1 MWYTI
6 KWLII
11 NERVN
16 VMKKRNLFILLLSL
30 LLVLCTVVSC
40 NVEQGGGDPTTEPPE
55 TEAPVETILS
65 SDLEKYILIRPEYI
79 SDDLGSVIINFKKKL
94 EEKTGLDSI
103 KYKDDFYR
111 EGSTSDSLK
120 INDFEILVGRTNRPE
135 TTEFLAGIR
144 YNDYGYTVINK
155 KIVIAG
161 HTDKNTHRA
170 VNKFISEV
178 LEGEKTDGVFMECK
192 ASVVNGEYATDNMT
206 IGGLPVNG
214 IKVVYPGASKFSEK
228 SLAESIA
235 LKLSEI
241 SGYYVPALT
250 DKGIEV
256 TDSDNLIMIGES
268 TRIKRI
274 AHPTDLGANEVYFA
288 TNANTILVTGGGA
301 LGIYSA
307 ANELVSRISES
318 DGKVLSLK
326 AEEKF
331 TVTNVT
337 TRVMSFN
344 VWVSSKTNERTK
356 SVIKM
361 ITNYMPDSFGVQEA
375 SPAWMTSL
383 RSGLSAYAYV
393 GNGRDGGSSGEH
405 SAIFYLKDKY
415 TVLESGTKWLSATP
429 NSVSK
434 FEESSLN
441 RICTYAVLKEIAT
454 GKVYVHINTHF
465 DHKSS
470 TAREKQ
476 AGVLLDVAKQFEG
489 YPIVMTG
496 DFNCTPGSEP
506 YKKITAAGFVNS
518 SDVATEKHGSAT
530 FHGNGSSSSI
540 IDFCFLTPGKM
551 AAINYRVCDE
561 KIDGAYVSDHHPVFV
576 DFVY

>member
-1 MWYTI
+1 
-6 KWLII
+6 
-11 NERVN
+11 
-16 VMKKRNLFILLLSL
+16 MKKRLFTSFLALLLI
-30 LLVLCTVVSC
+30 LCTLISC
-40 NVEQGGGDPTTEPPE
+40 TQNPNEGENTTESPE

-65 SDLEKYILIRPEYI
+65 ADLEKYVLIRPEKI
-79 SDDLGSVIINFKKKL
+79 SDDLGAVIIEFKQKL
-94 EEKTGLDSI
+94 EKKTGLEGI

-111 EGSTSDSLK
+111 EGATSESLK
-120 INDFEILVGRTNRPE
+120 INEFEILVGRTNRPE
-135 TTEFLAGIR
+135 TAEFLAGIR
-144 YNDYGYTVINK
+144 YDDYGYTVINK

-192 ASVVNGEYATDNMT
+192 ASVVNGEYATENMT
-206 IGGLPVNG
+206 VGGLPVNG
-214 IKVVYPGASKFSEK
+214 IKVVYPSANNLSEK
-228 SLAESIA
+228 TFAENIA
-235 LKLSEI
+235 VALSEI
-241 SGYYVPALT
+241 SGYYVPTLS
-250 DKGIEV
+250 DKGLEV
-256 TDSDNLIMIGES
+256 TDSDNLIMIGDS

-274 AHPTDLGANEVYFA
+274 THPTDLGASEVYFA

-307 ANELVSRISES
+307 ANEFVSRISKS
-318 DGKVLSLK
+318 DGKALSLK

-331 TVTNVT
+331 TVTNAT

-344 VWVSSKTNERTK
+344 VWVSSKTNERTNR
-356 SVIKM
+356 VLKM

-393 GNGRDGGSSGEH
+393 GGGRDGGSSGEH

-415 TVLESGTKWLSATP
+415 TVIESGTKWLSATP

-441 RICTYAVLKEIAT
+441 RIVTYAVLKDKTT
-454 GKVYVHINTHF
+454 GKTYVHINTHF

-470 TAREKQ
+470 EAREKQ
-476 AGVLLDVAKQFEG
+476 AEVFLDVAKQFEG

-496 DFNCTPGSEP
+496 DFNCQPGSEP
-506 YKKITAAGFVNS
+506 YKKIIAAGYVNS
-518 SDVATEKHGSAT
+518 SEVATEKHGSAT

-561 KIDGAYVSDHHPVFV
+561 KIDGEYVSDHHPVFV

>member
-1 MWYTI
+1 
-6 KWLII
+6 
-11 NERVN
+11 
-16 VMKKRNLFILLLSL
+16 MKKRLFTSFLALLLI
-30 LLVLCTVVSC
+30 LCTLISC
-40 NVEQGGGDPTTEPPE
+40 TQNPNEGENTTESPE

-65 SDLEKYILIRPEYI
+65 ADLEKYILIRPLKI
-79 SDDLGSVIINFKKKL
+79 SDDLGAVIIDFKQKL
-94 EEKTGLDSI
+94 EKKTGLEGI

-111 EGSTSDSLK
+111 EGATSESLK
-120 INDFEILVGRTNRPE
+120 INEFEILVGRTNRPE
-135 TTEFLAGIR
+135 TAEFLAGIR
-144 YNDYGYTVINK
+144 YDDYGYTVINK

-178 LEGEKTDGVFMECK
+178 LEGENTDGVFMECK
-192 ASVVNGEYATDNMT
+192 ASVKKGEYATENMT
-206 IGGLPVNG
+206 VGGLPVNG
-214 IKVVYPGASKFSEK
+214 IKVVYPSANNLSEK
-228 SLAESIA
+228 TFAENIA
-235 LKLSEI
+235 VALSEI
-241 SGYYVPALT
+241 SGYYVPTLS
-250 DKGIEV
+250 DKGLEV
-256 TDSDNLIMIGES
+256 TDSDNLIMIGDS

-274 AHPTDLGANEVYFA
+274 THPTDLGASEVYFA

-307 ANELVSRISES
+307 ANEFVSRISKS
-318 DGKVLSLK
+318 DGKALSLK

-331 TVTNVT
+331 TVTNAT

-344 VWVSSKTNERTK
+344 VWVSSKTNERTNR
-356 SVIKM
+356 VLKM

-393 GNGRDGGSSGEH
+393 GGGRDGGSSGEH

-415 TVLESGTKWLSATP
+415 TVIESGTKWLSATP

-441 RICTYAVLKEIAT
+441 RIVTYAVLKDKTT
-454 GKVYVHINTHF
+454 GKTYVHINTHF

-470 TAREKQ
+470 EAREKQ
-476 AGVLLDVAKQFEG
+476 AEVFLDVAKQFEG

-496 DFNCTPGSEP
+496 DFNCQPGSEP
-506 YKKITAAGFVNS
+506 YKKIIAAGYVNS
-518 SDVATEKHGSAT
+518 SEVATEKHGSAT

-561 KIDGAYVSDHHPVFV
+561 KIDGEYVSDHHPVFV

>member
-1 MWYTI
+1 M
-6 KWLII
+6 
-11 NERVN
+11 N
-16 VMKKRNLFILLLSL
+16 KKKFLVLALSL
-30 LLVLCTVVSC
+30 VLALCTVVSC
-40 NVEQGGGDPTTEPPE
+40 VREQGGDDTTTEAPE

-65 SDLEKYILIRPEYI
+65 ADLKNYILIRPEYI
-79 SDDLGSVIINFKKKL
+79 SEDLGTVLSSFKKKF
-94 EEKTGLDSI
+94 EEKTGLESI

-120 INDFEILVGRTNRPE
+120 INEFEILVGRTNRPE

-170 VNKFISEV
+170 VNKFVSEV
-178 LEGEKTDGVFMECK
+178 LESEKTDGIFMECK
-192 ASVVNGEYATDNMT
+192 ASVVNAEYATENMT

-214 IKVVYPGASKFSEK
+214 IRVVYTGSNRFSEK
-228 SLAESIA
+228 TFAQNIA
-235 LKLSEI
+235 ATLSEV
-241 SGYYVPALT
+241 SGYYVPAVS
-250 DKGIEV
+250 DKGLEV

-274 AHPTDLGANEVYFA
+274 THPTDLGTSEAYYA
-288 TNANTILVTGGGA
+288 TNSNTILITGGGA
-301 LGIYSA
+301 LGIYCA
-307 ANELVSRISES
+307 ANEFVTRISKS
-318 DGKVLSLK
+318 DGKTLSLK
-326 AEEKF
+326 SEEKF
-331 TVTNVT
+331 TVTNAT

-344 VWVSSKTNERTK
+344 VWVGSKTNERTAR
-356 SVIKM
+356 VLKM

-393 GNGRDGGSSGEH
+393 GDGRDGGTSGEH

-415 TVLESGTKWLSATP
+415 TVIESGTKWLSATP

-441 RICTYAVLKEIAT
+441 RICTYAVLKEKAT
-454 GKVYVHINTHF
+454 GKVFVHINTHF

-470 TAREKQ
+470 EAREKQ
-476 AGVLLDVAKQFEG
+476 AVVLLDVAKQFEG

-506 YKKITAAGFVNS
+506 YKKIIAAGFVNS

-561 KIDGAYVSDHHPVFV
+561 KIDGALVSDHHPVFV

>member
-1 MWYTI
+1 
-6 KWLII
+6 
-11 NERVN
+11 
-16 VMKKRNLFILLLSL
+16 MKKRLFTSFLALLLI
-30 LLVLCTVVSC
+30 LCTLISC
-40 NVEQGGGDPTTEPPE
+40 TQNPNEGENTTESPE

-65 SDLEKYILIRPEYI
+65 ADLKNYILIRPYKI
-79 SDDLGSVIINFKKKL
+79 SDDLGAVIIEFKQKL
-94 EEKTGLDSI
+94 EKKTGLEGI

-111 EGSTSDSLK
+111 EGATSESLK
-120 INDFEILVGRTNRPE
+120 INEFEILVGRTNRPE
-135 TTEFLAGIR
+135 TAEFLAGIR
-144 YNDYGYTVINK
+144 YDDYGYTVINK

-192 ASVVNGEYATDNMT
+192 ASVKKGEYATENMT
-206 IGGLPVNG
+206 VGGLPVNG
-214 IKVVYPGASKFSEK
+214 IKVVYPSANNLSEK
-228 SLAESIA
+228 TFAENIA
-235 LKLSEI
+235 VALSEI
-241 SGYYVPALT
+241 SGYYVPTLS
-250 DKGIEV
+250 DKGLEV
-256 TDSDNLIMIGES
+256 TDSDNLIMIGDS

-274 AHPTDLGANEVYFA
+274 THPTDLGASEVYFA

-307 ANELVSRISES
+307 ANEFVSRISKS
-318 DGKVLSLK
+318 DGKALSLK

-331 TVTNVT
+331 TVTNAT

-344 VWVSSKTNERTK
+344 VWVSSKTNERTNR
-356 SVIKM
+356 VLKM

-393 GNGRDGGSSGEH
+393 GGGRDGGSSGEH

-415 TVLESGTKWLSATP
+415 TVIESGTKWLSATP

-441 RICTYAVLKEIAT
+441 RIVTYAVLKDKTT
-454 GKVYVHINTHF
+454 GKTYVHINTHF

-470 TAREKQ
+470 EAREKQ
-476 AGVLLDVAKQFEG
+476 AEVFLDVAKQFEG

-496 DFNCTPGSEP
+496 DFNCQPGSEP
-506 YKKITAAGFVNS
+506 YKKIIAAGYVNS
-518 SDVATEKHGSAT
+518 SEVATEKHGSAT

-561 KIDGAYVSDHHPVFV
+561 KIDGEYVSDHHPVFV

>member
-1 MWYTI
+1 
-6 KWLII
+6 
-11 NERVN
+11 
-16 VMKKRNLFILLLSL
+16 MKKRLFTSFLALLLI
-30 LLVLCTVVSC
+30 LCTLISC
-40 NVEQGGGDPTTEPPE
+40 TQNPNEGENTTESPE

-65 SDLEKYILIRPEYI
+65 AALKNYILIRPLKI
-79 SDDLGSVIINFKKKL
+79 SDDLGAVIIDFKQKL
-94 EEKTGLDSI
+94 EKKTGLEGI

-111 EGSTSDSLK
+111 EGATSESLK
-120 INDFEILVGRTNRPE
+120 INEFEILVGRTNRPE
-135 TTEFLAGIR
+135 TAEFLAGIR
-144 YNDYGYTVINK
+144 YDDYGYTVINK

-192 ASVVNGEYATDNMT
+192 ASVKKGEYATENMT
-206 IGGLPVNG
+206 VGGLPVNG
-214 IKVVYPGASKFSEK
+214 IKVVYPGANNLSEK
-228 SLAESIA
+228 TFAENIA
-235 LKLSEI
+235 VALSEI
-241 SGYYVPALT
+241 SGYYVPTLS
-250 DKGIEV
+250 DKGLEV
-256 TDSDNLIMIGES
+256 TDSDNLIMIGDS

-274 AHPTDLGANEVYFA
+274 THPTDLGASEVYFA

-307 ANELVSRISES
+307 ANEFVSRISKS
-318 DGKVLSLK
+318 DGKALSLK

-331 TVTNVT
+331 TVTNAT

-344 VWVSSKTNERTK
+344 VWVSSKTNERTNR
-356 SVIKM
+356 VLKM

-393 GNGRDGGSSGEH
+393 GGGRDGGSSGEH

-415 TVLESGTKWLSATP
+415 TVIESGTKWLSATP

-441 RICTYAVLKEIAT
+441 RIVTYAVLKDKTT
-454 GKVYVHINTHF
+454 GKTYVHINTHF

-470 TAREKQ
+470 EAREKQ
-476 AGVLLDVAKQFEG
+476 AEVFLDVAKQFEG

-496 DFNCTPGSEP
+496 DFNCQPGSEP
-506 YKKITAAGFVNS
+506 YKKIIAAGYVNS
-518 SDVATEKHGSAT
+518 SEVATEKHGSAT

-561 KIDGAYVSDHHPVFV
+561 KIDGEYVSDHHPVFV

>member
-1 MWYTI
+1 
-6 KWLII
+6 
-11 NERVN
+11 
-16 VMKKRNLFILLLSL
+16 MKKRLFTSFLALLLI
-30 LLVLCTVVSC
+30 LCTLISC
-40 NVEQGGGDPTTEPPE
+40 TQNPNEGENSTESPE

-65 SDLEKYILIRPEYI
+65 ADLKNYILIRPLKI
-79 SDDLGSVIINFKKKL
+79 SDDLGAVIIDFKQKL
-94 EEKTGLDSI
+94 EKKTGLEGI

-111 EGSTSDSLK
+111 EGATSESLK
-120 INDFEILVGRTNRPE
+120 INEFEILVGRTNRPE
-135 TTEFLAGIR
+135 TAEFLAGIR
-144 YNDYGYTVINK
+144 YDDYGYTVINK

-192 ASVVNGEYATDNMT
+192 ASVKKGEYATENMT
-206 IGGLPVNG
+206 VGGLPVNG
-214 IKVVYPGASKFSEK
+214 IKVVYPSANNLSEK
-228 SLAESIA
+228 TFAENIA
-235 LKLSEI
+235 VALSEI
-241 SGYYVPALT
+241 SGYYVPTLS
-250 DKGIEV
+250 DKGLEV
-256 TDSDNLIMIGES
+256 TDSDNLIMIGDS

-274 AHPTDLGANEVYFA
+274 THPTDLGASEVYFA

-307 ANELVSRISES
+307 ANEFVSRISKS
-318 DGKVLSLK
+318 DGKALSLK

-331 TVTNVT
+331 TVTNAT

-344 VWVSSKTNERTK
+344 VWVSSKTNERTNR
-356 SVIKM
+356 VLKM

-393 GNGRDGGSSGEH
+393 GGGRDGGSSGEH

-415 TVLESGTKWLSATP
+415 TVIESGTKWLSATP

-441 RICTYAVLKEIAT
+441 RIVTYAVLKDKTT
-454 GKVYVHINTHF
+454 GKTYVHINTHF

-470 TAREKQ
+470 EAREKQ
-476 AGVLLDVAKQFEG
+476 AEVFLDVAKQFEG

-496 DFNCTPGSEP
+496 DFNCQPGSEP
-506 YKKITAAGFVNS
+506 YKKIIAAGYVNS
-518 SDVATEKHGSAT
+518 SEVATEKHGSAT

-561 KIDGAYVSDHHPVFV
+561 KIDGEYVSDHHPVFV

>member
-1 MWYTI
+1 
-6 KWLII
+6 
-11 NERVN
+11 
-16 VMKKRNLFILLLSL
+16 MKKRLFTSFLALLLI
-30 LLVLCTVVSC
+30 LCALISC
-40 NVEQGGGDPTTEPPE
+40 TQNPNEGENTTESPE

-65 SDLEKYILIRPEYI
+65 ADLKKYILIRPEKI
-79 SDDLGSVIINFKKKL
+79 SDDLGAVIIEFKQKL
-94 EEKTGLDSI
+94 EKKTGLEGI

-111 EGSTSDSLK
+111 EGATSESLK
-120 INDFEILVGRTNRPE
+120 INEFEILVGRTNRPE
-135 TTEFLAGIR
+135 TSEFLAGIR
-144 YNDYGYTVINK
+144 YDDYGYTVINK

-192 ASVVNGEYATDNMT
+192 ASVKKGEYATENMT
-206 IGGLPVNG
+206 VGGLPVNG
-214 IKVVYPGASKFSEK
+214 IKVVYPGANNLSEK
-228 SLAESIA
+228 TFAENIA
-235 LKLSEI
+235 VALSEI
-241 SGYYVPALT
+241 SGYYVPTLS
-250 DKGIEV
+250 DKGLEV
-256 TDSDNLIMIGES
+256 TDSDNLIMIGDS

-274 AHPTDLGANEVYFA
+274 THPTDLGASEVYFA

-307 ANELVSRISES
+307 ANEFVSRISKS
-318 DGKVLSLK
+318 DGKALSLK

-331 TVTNVT
+331 TVTNAT

-344 VWVSSKTNERTK
+344 VWVSSKTNERTNR
-356 SVIKM
+356 VLKM

-393 GNGRDGGSSGEH
+393 GGGRDGGSSGEH

-415 TVLESGTKWLSATP
+415 TVIESGTKWLSATP

-441 RICTYAVLKEIAT
+441 RIVTYAVLKDKTT
-454 GKVYVHINTHF
+454 GKTYVHINTHF

-470 TAREKQ
+470 EAREKQ
-476 AGVLLDVAKQFEG
+476 AEVFLDVAKQFEG

-496 DFNCTPGSEP
+496 DFNCQPGSEP
-506 YKKITAAGFVNS
+506 YKKIIAAGYVNS
-518 SDVATEKHGSAT
+518 SEVATEKHGSAT

-561 KIDGAYVSDHHPVFV
+561 KIDGEYVSDHHPVFV

>member
-1 MWYTI
+1 
-6 KWLII
+6 
-11 NERVN
+11 
-16 VMKKRNLFILLLSL
+16 MKKRLFTSFLALLLI
-30 LLVLCTVVSC
+30 LCTLISC
-40 NVEQGGGDPTTEPPE
+40 TQNPNEGENTTESPE

-65 SDLEKYILIRPEYI
+65 ADLEKYILIRPEKI
-79 SDDLGSVIINFKKKL
+79 SDDLGAVIIEFKQKL
-94 EEKTGLDSI
+94 EKKTGLEGI

-111 EGSTSDSLK
+111 EGATSESLK
-120 INDFEILVGRTNRPE
+120 INEFEILVGRTNRPE
-135 TTEFLAGIR
+135 TAEFLAGIR
-144 YNDYGYTVINK
+144 YDDYGYTVINK

-192 ASVVNGEYATDNMT
+192 ASVKKGEYATENMT
-206 IGGLPVNG
+206 VGGLPVNG
-214 IKVVYPGASKFSEK
+214 IKVVYPSANNLSEK
-228 SLAESIA
+228 TFAENIA
-235 LKLSEI
+235 VALSEI
-241 SGYYVPALT
+241 SGYYVPTLS
-250 DKGIEV
+250 DKGLEV
-256 TDSDNLIMIGES
+256 TDSDNLIMIGDS

-274 AHPTDLGANEVYFA
+274 THPTDLGASEVYFA

-307 ANELVSRISES
+307 ANEFVSRISKS
-318 DGKVLSLK
+318 DGKALSLK

-331 TVTNVT
+331 TVTNAT

-344 VWVSSKTNERTK
+344 VWVSSKTNERTNR
-356 SVIKM
+356 VLKM

-393 GNGRDGGSSGEH
+393 GGGRDGGSSGEH

-415 TVLESGTKWLSATP
+415 TVIESGTKWLSATP

-441 RICTYAVLKEIAT
+441 RIVTYAVLKDKTT
-454 GKVYVHINTHF
+454 GKTYVHINTHF

-470 TAREKQ
+470 EAREKQ
-476 AGVLLDVAKQFEG
+476 AEVFLDVAKQFEG

-496 DFNCTPGSEP
+496 DFNCQPGSEP
-506 YKKITAAGFVNS
+506 YKKIIAAGYVNS
-518 SDVATEKHGSAT
+518 SEVATEKHGSAT

-561 KIDGAYVSDHHPVFV
+561 KIDGEYVSDHHPVFV

>member
-1 MWYTI
+1 
-6 KWLII
+6 
-11 NERVN
+11 
-16 VMKKRNLFILLLSL
+16 MKKRLFTSFLALLLI
-30 LLVLCTVVSC
+30 LCTLISC
-40 NVEQGGGDPTTEPPE
+40 TQNPNEGENTTESPE

-65 SDLEKYILIRPEYI
+65 ADLKNYILIRPLKI
-79 SDDLGSVIINFKKKL
+79 SDDLGAVIIEFKQKL
-94 EEKTGLDSI
+94 EKKTGLEGI

-111 EGSTSDSLK
+111 EGATSESLK
-120 INDFEILVGRTNRPE
+120 INEFEILVGRTNRPE
-135 TTEFLAGIR
+135 TAEFLAGIR
-144 YNDYGYTVINK
+144 YDDYGYTVINK

-192 ASVVNGEYATDNMT
+192 ASVKKGEYATENMT
-206 IGGLPVNG
+206 VGGLPVNG
-214 IKVVYPGASKFSEK
+214 IKVVYPSANNLSEK
-228 SLAESIA
+228 TFAENIA
-235 LKLSEI
+235 VALSEI
-241 SGYYVPALT
+241 SGYYVPTLS
-250 DKGIEV
+250 DKGLEV
-256 TDSDNLIMIGES
+256 TDSDNLIMIGDS

-274 AHPTDLGANEVYFA
+274 THPTDLGASEVYFA

-307 ANELVSRISES
+307 ANEFVSRISKS
-318 DGKVLSLK
+318 DGKALSLK

-331 TVTNVT
+331 TVTNAT

-344 VWVSSKTNERTK
+344 VWVSSKTNERTNR
-356 SVIKM
+356 VLKM

-393 GNGRDGGSSGEH
+393 GGGRDGGSSGEH

-415 TVLESGTKWLSATP
+415 TVIESGTKWLSATP

-441 RICTYAVLKEIAT
+441 RIVTYAVLKDKTT
-454 GKVYVHINTHF
+454 GKTYVHINTHF

-470 TAREKQ
+470 EAREKQ
-476 AGVLLDVAKQFEG
+476 AEVFLDVAKQFEG

-496 DFNCTPGSEP
+496 DFNCQPGSEP
-506 YKKITAAGFVNS
+506 YKKIIAAGYVNS
-518 SDVATEKHGSAT
+518 SEVATEKHGSAT

-561 KIDGAYVSDHHPVFV
+561 KIDGEYVSDHHPVFV

>member
-1 MWYTI
+1 
-6 KWLII
+6 
-11 NERVN
+11 
-16 VMKKRNLFILLLSL
+16 MKKRLFTSFLALLLI
-30 LLVLCTVVSC
+30 LCTLISC
-40 NVEQGGGDPTTEPPE
+40 TQNPNEGENTTESPE

-65 SDLEKYILIRPEYI
+65 ADLKKYILIRPLKI
-79 SDDLGSVIINFKKKL
+79 SDDLGAVIIDFKQKL
-94 EEKTGLDSI
+94 EKKTGLEGI

-111 EGSTSDSLK
+111 EGATSESLK
-120 INDFEILVGRTNRPE
+120 INEFEILVGRTNRPE
-135 TTEFLAGIR
+135 TAEFLAGIR
-144 YNDYGYTVINK
+144 YDDYGYTVINK

-192 ASVVNGEYATDNMT
+192 ASVKKGEYATENMT
-206 IGGLPVNG
+206 VGGLPVNG
-214 IKVVYPGASKFSEK
+214 IKVVYPGANNLSEK
-228 SLAESIA
+228 TFAENIA
-235 LKLSEI
+235 VALSEI
-241 SGYYVPALT
+241 SGYYVPTLS
-250 DKGIEV
+250 DKGLEV
-256 TDSDNLIMIGES
+256 TDSDNLIMIGDS

-274 AHPTDLGANEVYFA
+274 THPTDLGASEVYFA

-307 ANELVSRISES
+307 ANEFVSRISKS
-318 DGKVLSLK
+318 DGKALSLK

-331 TVTNVT
+331 TVTNAT

-344 VWVSSKTNERTK
+344 VWVSSKTNERTNR
-356 SVIKM
+356 VLKM

-393 GNGRDGGSSGEH
+393 GGGRDGGSSGEH

-415 TVLESGTKWLSATP
+415 TVIESGTKWLSATP

-441 RICTYAVLKEIAT
+441 RIVTYAVLKDKTT
-454 GKVYVHINTHF
+454 GKTYVHINTHF

-470 TAREKQ
+470 EAREKQ
-476 AGVLLDVAKQFEG
+476 AEVFLDVAKQFEG

-496 DFNCTPGSEP
+496 DFNCQPGSEP
-506 YKKITAAGFVNS
+506 YKKIIAAGYVNS
-518 SDVATEKHGSAT
+518 SEVATEKHGSAT

-561 KIDGAYVSDHHPVFV
+561 KIDGEYVSDHHPVFV

>member
-1 MWYTI
+1 
-6 KWLII
+6 
-11 NERVN
+11 
-16 VMKKRNLFILLLSL
+16 MKKRLFTSFLALLLI
-30 LLVLCTVVSC
+30 LCTLISC
-40 NVEQGGGDPTTEPPE
+40 TQNPNEGENTTESPE

-65 SDLEKYILIRPEYI
+65 ADHKNYILIRPLKI
-79 SDDLGSVIINFKKKL
+79 SDDLGAVIIDFKQKL
-94 EEKTGLDSI
+94 EKKTGLEGI

-111 EGSTSDSLK
+111 EGATSESLK
-120 INDFEILVGRTNRPE
+120 INEFEILVGRTNRPE
-135 TTEFLAGIR
+135 TAEFLAGIR
-144 YNDYGYTVINK
+144 YDDYGYTVINK

-192 ASVVNGEYATDNMT
+192 ASVKKGEYATENMT
-206 IGGLPVNG
+206 VGGLPVNG
-214 IKVVYPGASKFSEK
+214 IKVVYPGANNLSEK
-228 SLAESIA
+228 TFAENIA
-235 LKLSEI
+235 VALSEI
-241 SGYYVPALT
+241 SGYYVPTLS
-250 DKGIEV
+250 DKGLEV
-256 TDSDNLIMIGES
+256 TDSDNLIMIGDS

-274 AHPTDLGANEVYFA
+274 THPTDLGASEVYFA

-307 ANELVSRISES
+307 ANEFVSRISKS
-318 DGKVLSLK
+318 DGKALSLK

-331 TVTNVT
+331 TVTNAT

-344 VWVSSKTNERTK
+344 VWVSSKTNERTNR
-356 SVIKM
+356 VLKM

-393 GNGRDGGSSGEH
+393 GGGRDGGSSGEH

-415 TVLESGTKWLSATP
+415 TVIESGTKWLSATP

-441 RICTYAVLKEIAT
+441 RIVTYAVLKDKTT
-454 GKVYVHINTHF
+454 GKTYVHINTHF

-470 TAREKQ
+470 EAREKQ
-476 AGVLLDVAKQFEG
+476 AEVFLDVAKQFEG

-496 DFNCTPGSEP
+496 DFNCQPGSEP
-506 YKKITAAGFVNS
+506 YKKIIAAGYVNS
-518 SDVATEKHGSAT
+518 SEVATEKHGSAT

-561 KIDGAYVSDHHPVFV
+561 KIDGEYVSDHHPVFV

>member
-1 MWYTI
+1 
-6 KWLII
+6 
-11 NERVN
+11 
-16 VMKKRNLFILLLSL
+16 MKKRLFTSFLALLLI
-30 LLVLCTVVSC
+30 LCTLISC
-40 NVEQGGGDPTTEPPE
+40 TQNPNEGENTTESPE

-65 SDLEKYILIRPEYI
+65 ADLKKYILIRPEKI
-79 SDDLGSVIINFKKKL
+79 SDDLGAVIIDFKQKL
-94 EEKTGLDSI
+94 EKKTGLEGI

-111 EGSTSDSLK
+111 EGATSESLK
-120 INDFEILVGRTNRPE
+120 INEFEILVGRTNRPE
-135 TTEFLAGIR
+135 TAEFLAGIR
-144 YNDYGYTVINK
+144 YDDYGYTVINK

-192 ASVVNGEYATDNMT
+192 ASVKKGEYATENMT
-206 IGGLPVNG
+206 VGGLPVNG
-214 IKVVYPGASKFSEK
+214 IKVVYPGANNLSEK
-228 SLAESIA
+228 TFAENIA
-235 LKLSEI
+235 VALSEI
-241 SGYYVPALT
+241 SGYYVPTLS
-250 DKGIEV
+250 DKGLEV
-256 TDSDNLIMIGES
+256 TDSDNLIMIGDS

-274 AHPTDLGANEVYFA
+274 THPTDLGASEVYFA

-307 ANELVSRISES
+307 ANEFVSRISKS
-318 DGKVLSLK
+318 DGKALSLK

-331 TVTNVT
+331 TVTNAT

-344 VWVSSKTNERTK
+344 VWVSSKTNERTNR
-356 SVIKM
+356 VLKM

-393 GNGRDGGSSGEH
+393 GGGRDGGSSGEH

-415 TVLESGTKWLSATP
+415 TVIESGTKWLSATP

-441 RICTYAVLKEIAT
+441 RIVTYAVLKDKTT
-454 GKVYVHINTHF
+454 GKTYVHINTHF

-470 TAREKQ
+470 EAREKQ
-476 AGVLLDVAKQFEG
+476 AEVFLDVAKQFEG

-496 DFNCTPGSEP
+496 DFNCQPGSEP
-506 YKKITAAGFVNS
+506 YKKIIAAGYVNS
-518 SDVATEKHGSAT
+518 SEVATEKHGSAT

-561 KIDGAYVSDHHPVFV
+561 KIDGEYVSDHHPVFV

>member
-1 MWYTI
+1 
-6 KWLII
+6 
-11 NERVN
+11 
-16 VMKKRNLFILLLSL
+16 MKKRLFTSFLALLLI
-30 LLVLCTVVSC
+30 LCTLISC
-40 NVEQGGGDPTTEPPE
+40 TQNPNEGENTTESPE

-65 SDLEKYILIRPEYI
+65 ADLKNYILIRPLKI
-79 SDDLGSVIINFKKKL
+79 SDDLGAVIIEFKQKL
-94 EEKTGLDSI
+94 EKKTGLEGI

-111 EGSTSDSLK
+111 EGATSESLK
-120 INDFEILVGRTNRPE
+120 INEFEILVGRTNRPE
-135 TTEFLAGIR
+135 TAEFLAGIR
-144 YNDYGYTVINK
+144 YDDYGYTVINK

-192 ASVVNGEYATDNMT
+192 ASVKKGEYATENMT
-206 IGGLPVNG
+206 VGGLPVNG
-214 IKVVYPGASKFSEK
+214 IKVVYPGANNLSEK
-228 SLAESIA
+228 TFAENIA
-235 LKLSEI
+235 VALSEI
-241 SGYYVPALT
+241 SGYYVPTLS
-250 DKGIEV
+250 DKGLEV
-256 TDSDNLIMIGES
+256 TDSDNLIMIGDS

-274 AHPTDLGANEVYFA
+274 THPTDLGASEVYFA

-307 ANELVSRISES
+307 ANEFVSRISKS
-318 DGKVLSLK
+318 DGKALSLK

-331 TVTNVT
+331 TVTNAT

-344 VWVSSKTNERTK
+344 VWVSSKTNERTNR
-356 SVIKM
+356 VLKM

-393 GNGRDGGSSGEH
+393 GGGRDGGSSGEH

-415 TVLESGTKWLSATP
+415 TVIESGTKWLSATP

-441 RICTYAVLKEIAT
+441 RIVTYAVLKDKTT
-454 GKVYVHINTHF
+454 GKTYVHINTHF

-470 TAREKQ
+470 EAREKQ
-476 AGVLLDVAKQFEG
+476 AEVFLDVAKQFEG

-496 DFNCTPGSEP
+496 DFNCQPGSEP
-506 YKKITAAGFVNS
+506 YKKIIAAGYVNS
-518 SDVATEKHGSAT
+518 SEVATEKHGSAT

-561 KIDGAYVSDHHPVFV
+561 KIDGEYVSDHHPVFV

>member
-1 MWYTI
+1 
-6 KWLII
+6 
-11 NERVN
+11 
-16 VMKKRNLFILLLSL
+16 MKKRLFTSFLALLLI
-30 LLVLCTVVSC
+30 LCTLISC
-40 NVEQGGGDPTTEPPE
+40 TQNPNEGENTTESPE

-65 SDLEKYILIRPEYI
+65 ADLEKYILIRPEKI
-79 SDDLGSVIINFKKKL
+79 SDDLGAVIIDFKQKL
-94 EEKTGLDSI
+94 EKKTGLEGI

-111 EGSTSDSLK
+111 EGATSESLK
-120 INDFEILVGRTNRPE
+120 INEFEILVGRTNRPE
-135 TTEFLAGIR
+135 TAEFLAGIR
-144 YNDYGYTVINK
+144 YDDYGYTVINK

-192 ASVVNGEYATDNMT
+192 ASVKKGEYATENMT
-206 IGGLPVNG
+206 VGGLPVNG
-214 IKVVYPGASKFSEK
+214 IKVVYPGANNLSEK
-228 SLAESIA
+228 TFAENIA
-235 LKLSEI
+235 VALSEI
-241 SGYYVPALT
+241 SGYYVPTLS
-250 DKGIEV
+250 DKGLEV
-256 TDSDNLIMIGES
+256 TDSDNLIMIGDS

-274 AHPTDLGANEVYFA
+274 THPTDLGASEVYFA

-307 ANELVSRISES
+307 ANEFVSRISKS
-318 DGKVLSLK
+318 DGKALSLK

-331 TVTNVT
+331 TVTNAT

-344 VWVSSKTNERTK
+344 VWVSSKTNERTNR
-356 SVIKM
+356 VLKM

-393 GNGRDGGSSGEH
+393 GGGRDGGSSGEH

-415 TVLESGTKWLSATP
+415 TVIESGTKWLSATP

-441 RICTYAVLKEIAT
+441 RIVTYAVLKDKTT
-454 GKVYVHINTHF
+454 GKTYVHINTHF

-470 TAREKQ
+470 EAREKQ
-476 AGVLLDVAKQFEG
+476 AEVFLDVAKQFEG

-496 DFNCTPGSEP
+496 DFNCQPGSEP
-506 YKKITAAGFVNS
+506 YKKIIAAGYVNS
-518 SDVATEKHGSAT
+518 SEVATEKHGSAT

-561 KIDGAYVSDHHPVFV
+561 KIDGEYVSDHHPVFV

>member
-1 MWYTI
+1 
-6 KWLII
+6 
-11 NERVN
+11 
-16 VMKKRNLFILLLSL
+16 MKKRLFTSFLALLLI
-30 LLVLCTVVSC
+30 LCTLISC
-40 NVEQGGGDPTTEPPE
+40 TQNPNEGENTTESPE

-65 SDLEKYILIRPEYI
+65 ADLKNYILIRPLKI
-79 SDDLGSVIINFKKKL
+79 SDDLGAVIIDFKQKL
-94 EEKTGLDSI
+94 EKKTGLDSI

-111 EGSTSDSLK
+111 EGATSESLK
-120 INDFEILVGRTNRPE
+120 INEFEILVGRTNRPE
-135 TTEFLAGIR
+135 TAEFLAGIR
-144 YNDYGYTVINK
+144 YDDYGYTVINK

-192 ASVVNGEYATDNMT
+192 ASVKKGEYATENMT
-206 IGGLPVNG
+206 VGGLPVNG
-214 IKVVYPGASKFSEK
+214 IKVVYPGANNLSEK
-228 SLAESIA
+228 TFAENIA
-235 LKLSEI
+235 VALSEI
-241 SGYYVPALT
+241 SGYYVPTLS
-250 DKGIEV
+250 DKGLEV
-256 TDSDNLIMIGES
+256 TDSDNLIMIGDS

-274 AHPTDLGANEVYFA
+274 THPTDLGASEVYFA

-307 ANELVSRISES
+307 ANEFVSRISKS
-318 DGKVLSLK
+318 DGKELSLK

-331 TVTNVT
+331 TVTNAT

-344 VWVSSKTNERTK
+344 VWVSSKTNERTNR
-356 SVIKM
+356 VLKM

-393 GNGRDGGSSGEH
+393 GGGRDGGSSGEH

-415 TVLESGTKWLSATP
+415 TVIESGTKWLSATP

-441 RICTYAVLKEIAT
+441 RIVTYAVLKDKTT
-454 GKVYVHINTHF
+454 GKTYVHINTHF

-470 TAREKQ
+470 EAREKQ
-476 AGVLLDVAKQFEG
+476 AEVFLDVAKQFEG

-496 DFNCTPGSEP
+496 DFNCQPGSEP
-506 YKKITAAGFVNS
+506 YKKIIAAGYVNS
-518 SDVATEKHGSAT
+518 SEVATEKHGSAT
-530 FHGNGSSSSI
+530 FQGNGSSSSI

-561 KIDGAYVSDHHPVFV
+561 KIDGEYVSDHHPVFV

>member
-1 MWYTI
+1 
-6 KWLII
+6 
-11 NERVN
+11 
-16 VMKKRNLFILLLSL
+16 MKKRLFTSFLALLLI
-30 LLVLCTVVSC
+30 LCTLISC
-40 NVEQGGGDPTTEPPE
+40 TQNPNEGENTTESPE

-65 SDLEKYILIRPEYI
+65 ADLKNYILIRPLKI
-79 SDDLGSVIINFKKKL
+79 SDDLGAVIIDFKQKL
-94 EEKTGLDSI
+94 EKKTGLDSI

-111 EGSTSDSLK
+111 EGATSESLK
-120 INDFEILVGRTNRPE
+120 INEFEILVGRTNRPE
-135 TTEFLAGIR
+135 TAEFLAGIR
-144 YNDYGYTVINK
+144 YDDYGYTVINK

-192 ASVVNGEYATDNMT
+192 ASVKKGEYATENMT
-206 IGGLPVNG
+206 VGGLPVNG
-214 IKVVYPGASKFSEK
+214 IKVVYPGANNLSEK
-228 SLAESIA
+228 TFAENIA
-235 LKLSEI
+235 VALSEI
-241 SGYYVPALT
+241 SGYYVPTLS
-250 DKGIEV
+250 DKGLEV
-256 TDSDNLIMIGES
+256 TDSDNLIMIGDS

-274 AHPTDLGANEVYFA
+274 THPTDLGASEVYFA

-307 ANELVSRISES
+307 ANEFVSRISKS
-318 DGKVLSLK
+318 DGKELSLK

-331 TVTNVT
+331 TVTNAT

-344 VWVSSKTNERTK
+344 VWVSSKTNERTNR
-356 SVIKM
+356 VLKM

-393 GNGRDGGSSGEH
+393 GGGRDGGSSGEH

-415 TVLESGTKWLSATP
+415 TVIESGTKWLSATP

-441 RICTYAVLKEIAT
+441 RIVTYAVLKDKTT
-454 GKVYVHINTHF
+454 GKTYVHINTHF

-470 TAREKQ
+470 EAREKQ
-476 AGVLLDVAKQFEG
+476 AEVFLDVAKQFEG

-496 DFNCTPGSEP
+496 DFNCQPGSEP
-506 YKKITAAGFVNS
+506 YKKIIAAGYVNS
-518 SDVATEKHGSAT
+518 SEVATEKHGSAT

-561 KIDGAYVSDHHPVFV
+561 KIDGEYVSDHHPVFV

>member
-1 MWYTI
+1 
-6 KWLII
+6 
-11 NERVN
+11 
-16 VMKKRNLFILLLSL
+16 MKKRLFTSFLALLLI
-30 LLVLCTVVSC
+30 LCTLISC
-40 NVEQGGGDPTTEPPE
+40 TQNPNEGENTTESPE

-65 SDLEKYILIRPEYI
+65 ADLKNYILIRPLKI
-79 SDDLGSVIINFKKKL
+79 SDDLGAVIIDFKQKL
-94 EEKTGLDSI
+94 EKKTGLEGI

-111 EGSTSDSLK
+111 EGATSESLK
-120 INDFEILVGRTNRPE
+120 INEFEILVGRTNRPE
-135 TTEFLAGIR
+135 TAEFLAGIR
-144 YNDYGYTVINK
+144 YDDYGYTVINK

-192 ASVVNGEYATDNMT
+192 ASVKKGEYATENMT
-206 IGGLPVNG
+206 VGGLPVNG
-214 IKVVYPGASKFSEK
+214 IKVVYPGANNLSEK
-228 SLAESIA
+228 TFAENIA
-235 LKLSEI
+235 VALSEI
-241 SGYYVPALT
+241 SGYYVPTLS
-250 DKGIEV
+250 DKGLEV
-256 TDSDNLIMIGES
+256 TDSDNLIMIGDS

-274 AHPTDLGANEVYFA
+274 THPTDLGASEVYFA

-307 ANELVSRISES
+307 ANEFVSRISKS
-318 DGKVLSLK
+318 DGKALSLK

-331 TVTNVT
+331 TVTNAT

-344 VWVSSKTNERTK
+344 VWVSSKTNERTNR
-356 SVIKM
+356 VLKM

-393 GNGRDGGSSGEH
+393 GGGRDGGSSGEH

-415 TVLESGTKWLSATP
+415 TVIESGTKWLSATP

-441 RICTYAVLKEIAT
+441 RIVTYAVLKDKTT
-454 GKVYVHINTHF
+454 GKTYVHINTHF

-470 TAREKQ
+470 EAREKQ
-476 AGVLLDVAKQFEG
+476 AEVFLDVAKQFEG

-496 DFNCTPGSEP
+496 DFNCQPGSEP
-506 YKKITAAGFVNS
+506 YKKIIAAGYVNS
-518 SDVATEKHGSAT
+518 SEVATEKHGSAT

-561 KIDGAYVSDHHPVFV
+561 KIDGEYVSDHHPVFV

>member
-1 MWYTI
+1 
-6 KWLII
+6 
-11 NERVN
+11 
-16 VMKKRNLFILLLSL
+16 MKKRLFTSFLALLLI
-30 LLVLCTVVSC
+30 LCTLISC
-40 NVEQGGGDPTTEPPE
+40 TQNPNEGENTTESPE

-65 SDLEKYILIRPEYI
+65 ADLKNYILIRPLKI
-79 SDDLGSVIINFKKKL
+79 SDDLGAVIIEFKQKL
-94 EEKTGLDSI
+94 EKKTGLEGI
-103 KYKDDFYR
+103 KYKDDLYL
-111 EGSTSDSLK
+111 EGATSESLK
-120 INDFEILVGRTNRPE
+120 INEFEILVGRTNRPE
-135 TTEFLAGIR
+135 TAEFLAGIR
-144 YNDYGYTVINK
+144 YDDYGYTVINK

-192 ASVVNGEYATDNMT
+192 ASVKKGEYATENMT
-206 IGGLPVNG
+206 VGGLPVNG
-214 IKVVYPGASKFSEK
+214 IKVVYPGANNLSEK
-228 SLAESIA
+228 TFAENIA
-235 LKLSEI
+235 VALSEI
-241 SGYYVPALT
+241 SGYYVPTLS
-250 DKGIEV
+250 DKGLEV
-256 TDSDNLIMIGES
+256 TDSDNLIMIGDS

-274 AHPTDLGANEVYFA
+274 THPTDLGASEVYFA

-307 ANELVSRISES
+307 ANEFVSRISKS
-318 DGKVLSLK
+318 DGKALSLK

-331 TVTNVT
+331 TVTNAT

-344 VWVSSKTNERTK
+344 VWVSSKTNERTNR
-356 SVIKM
+356 VLKM

-393 GNGRDGGSSGEH
+393 GGGRDGGSSGEH

-415 TVLESGTKWLSATP
+415 TVIESGTKWLSATP

-441 RICTYAVLKEIAT
+441 RIVTYAVLKDKTT
-454 GKVYVHINTHF
+454 GKTYVHINTHF

-470 TAREKQ
+470 EAREKQ
-476 AGVLLDVAKQFEG
+476 AEVFLDVAKQFEG

-496 DFNCTPGSEP
+496 DFNCQPGSEP
-506 YKKITAAGFVNS
+506 YKKIIAAGYVNS
-518 SDVATEKHGSAT
+518 SEVATEKHGSAT

-561 KIDGAYVSDHHPVFV
+561 KIDGEYVSDHHPVFV

>member
-1 MWYTI
+1 
-6 KWLII
+6 
-11 NERVN
+11 
-16 VMKKRNLFILLLSL
+16 MKKRLFTSFLALLLI
-30 LLVLCTVVSC
+30 LCTLISC
-40 NVEQGGGDPTTEPPE
+40 TQNPNEGENTTESPE

-65 SDLEKYILIRPEYI
+65 ADLEKYILIRPEKI
-79 SDDLGSVIINFKKKL
+79 SDDLGAVIIDFKQKL
-94 EEKTGLDSI
+94 EKKTGLEGI

-111 EGSTSDSLK
+111 EGATSESLK
-120 INDFEILVGRTNRPE
+120 INEFEILVGRTNRPE
-135 TTEFLAGIR
+135 TAEFLAGIR
-144 YNDYGYTVINK
+144 YDDYGYTVINK

-192 ASVVNGEYATDNMT
+192 ASVKKGEYATENMT
-206 IGGLPVNG
+206 VGGLPVNG
-214 IKVVYPGASKFSEK
+214 IKVVYPSANNLSEK
-228 SLAESIA
+228 TFAENIA
-235 LKLSEI
+235 VALSEI
-241 SGYYVPALT
+241 SGYYVPTLS
-250 DKGIEV
+250 DKGLEV
-256 TDSDNLIMIGES
+256 TDSDNLIMIGDS

-274 AHPTDLGANEVYFA
+274 THPTDLGASEVYFA

-307 ANELVSRISES
+307 ANEFVSRISKS
-318 DGKVLSLK
+318 DGKALSLK

-331 TVTNVT
+331 TVTNAT

-344 VWVSSKTNERTK
+344 VWVSSKTNERTNR
-356 SVIKM
+356 VLKM

-393 GNGRDGGSSGEH
+393 GGGRDGGSSGEH

-415 TVLESGTKWLSATP
+415 TVIESGTKWLSATP

-441 RICTYAVLKEIAT
+441 RIVTYAVLKDKTT
-454 GKVYVHINTHF
+454 GKTYVHINTHF

-470 TAREKQ
+470 EAREKQ
-476 AGVLLDVAKQFEG
+476 AEVFLDVAKQFEG

-496 DFNCTPGSEP
+496 DFNCQPGSEP
-506 YKKITAAGFVNS
+506 YKKIIAAGYVNS
-518 SDVATEKHGSAT
+518 SEVATEKHGSAT

-561 KIDGAYVSDHHPVFV
+561 KIDGEYVSDHHPVFV